1 MGLLFYQ
8 FRFLTAPGKNIYIF
22 FLAYEY
28 LRIIELC
35 IVTGVFVGFLDN
47 KFLLLYK
54 HCRRSFFILEFS
66 YLKPHLLIFN

>member
-8 FRFLTAPGKNIYIF
+8 FRFLTAPGEKNRF
-22 FLAYEY
+22 FIDCEY

-47 KFLLLYK
+47 KFSLLYK
-54 HCRRSFFILEFS
+54 HCRRYFFILEFS